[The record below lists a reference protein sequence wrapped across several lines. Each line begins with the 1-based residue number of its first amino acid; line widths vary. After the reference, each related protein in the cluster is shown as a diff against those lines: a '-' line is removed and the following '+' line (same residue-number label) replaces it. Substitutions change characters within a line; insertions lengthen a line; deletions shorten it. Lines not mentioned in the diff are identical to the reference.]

1 MLPVSATSFG
11 ISETPLDVS
20 ATTLA
25 TSVALLST
33 TVTITEVHTAASSRY
48 MVPLIPIR
56 TYDYYSYLQVAPLS
70 DDARSLL
77 WDCLCILSYSYI

>member
-25 TSVALLST
+25 TSVAFLGT
-33 TVTITEVHTAASSRY
+33 TIAITEVHTAASSRY
-48 MVPLIPIR
+48 TLPLIPIR
-56 TYDYYSYLQVAPLS
+56 TYDYYGYLRVAPLS

-77 WDCLCILSYSYI
+77 